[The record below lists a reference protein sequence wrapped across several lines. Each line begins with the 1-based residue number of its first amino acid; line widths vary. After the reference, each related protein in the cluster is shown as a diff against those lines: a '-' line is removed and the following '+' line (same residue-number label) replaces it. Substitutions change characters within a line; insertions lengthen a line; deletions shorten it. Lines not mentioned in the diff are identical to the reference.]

1 MSEPYRVA
9 IRDLLLTRGEVKVR
23 ELEKFDLAA
32 MTRMLLDHSK
42 MLQAITNNRDI
53 PLQSEV
59 IRQAD
64 ALVGDIQLM
73 HMKTLYQ
80 LQKSERHSALLQ
92 L

>member
-1 MSEPYRVA
+1 MAKGKISEFVPENVSCAENRSESPDLRQFGLVMSEPYRVA

-59 IRQAD
+59 IR
-64 ALVGDIQLM
+64 
-73 HMKTLYQ
+73 
-80 LQKSERHSALLQ
+80 
-92 L
+92 

>member
-59 IRQAD
+59 IR
-64 ALVGDIQLM
+64 
-73 HMKTLYQ
+73 
-80 LQKSERHSALLQ
+80 
-92 L
+92 

>member
-1 MSEPYRVA
+1 
-9 IRDLLLTRGEVKVR
+9 
-23 ELEKFDLAA
+23 
-32 MTRMLLDHSK
+32 MTRMLFDHSK

-80 LQKSERHSALLQ
+80 LQKSERHSTLLQ
-92 L
+92 LQHFLMDFSAKENRLIENMLANLSTFQQ